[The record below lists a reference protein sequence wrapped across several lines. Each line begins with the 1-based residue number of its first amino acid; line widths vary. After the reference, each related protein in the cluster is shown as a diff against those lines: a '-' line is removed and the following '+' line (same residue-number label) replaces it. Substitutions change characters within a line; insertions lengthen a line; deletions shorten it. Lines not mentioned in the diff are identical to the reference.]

1 MSVKSYEVCV
11 NNPPPDLLTGV
22 PVIAKAKNGH
32 AALFYDSS
40 ILPST
45 VNVAVDAAR
54 NAHVV
59 ITVKTEGNLCNLNLF
74 LQKTEALVLL
84 SALVSAIKSH
94 EVTP

>member
-1 MSVKSYEVCV
+1 MSVKTYEVCA
-11 NNPPPDLLTGV
+11 NNRPKDLLTGI
-22 PVIAKAKNGH
+22 PVLAKAINGH

-45 VNVAVDAAR
+45 INVAVDTSR

-59 ITVKTEGNLCNLNLF
+59 ITLKTDGNLCNLDLL